1 MDFAVEIVN
10 YSIGDLQVV
19 DESKSL
25 GGVRVDLSNEELE
38 AFHFLVHFLE
48 RDSKS

>member
-25 GGVRVDLSNEELE
+25 GGVRVDLSNEVKIGKEV
-38 AFHFLVHFLE
+38 FL
-48 RDSKS
+48 K

>member
-38 AFHFLVHFLE
+38 ELLFQC
-48 RDSKS
+48 SNSS